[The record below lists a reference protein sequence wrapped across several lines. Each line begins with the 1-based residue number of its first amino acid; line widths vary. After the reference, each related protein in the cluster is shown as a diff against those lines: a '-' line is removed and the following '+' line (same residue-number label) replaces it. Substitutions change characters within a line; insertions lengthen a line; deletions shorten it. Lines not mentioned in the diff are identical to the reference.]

1 MEALTLTLG
10 CYETDRS
17 RPILDGRVR
26 VPGLRFEREPG
37 EPRDLFRRA
46 LRDRAFAVT
55 ELSMSS
61 HIVTSARGDAPYI
74 GVPVFPSRAFRHDSI
89 YIRTDRGIR
98 GAADLAGRR
107 IGVPEYQQTAALW
120 VRGML
125 RDRYGV
131 DTAGI
136 AWRNGG
142 LEVPGPGERVP
153 LSLPPGLD
161 VGPVGPGETLNA
173 LLAEGRLDAIVSPRA
188 PSCFLNRGAPVDR
201 LWPDSR
207 AEEEAYFDATGF
219 FPIMHCIAVRKDI
232 AEAHPWL
239 PEALFH
245 AFAEAKA
252 MALADLAPSNV
263 LKVSLPWITAEAA
276 AQTARMGGDPWPYG
290 FARNRAEIGTM
301 IDYAMTDGLAA
312 SPIPPEAL
320 FHPSTLA
327 LGGAP
332 GPASP

>member
-1 MEALTLTLG
+1 MNVLTLSLG

-17 RPILDGRVR
+17 RPLLDGRVHI
-26 VPGLRFEREPG
+26 PGVRLEREPG

-46 LRDRAFAVT
+46 LRDKAFAIT

-61 HIVTSARGDAPYI
+61 HIVTTARGDAPYI

-98 GAADLAGRR
+98 GPADLAGRR

-131 DTAGI
+131 DTASI

-142 LEVPGPGERVP
+142 LETPGPGERVP
-153 LSLPPGLD
+153 LSLPPELD

-173 LLAEGRLDAIVSPRA
+173 LLANGSLDAIISPRA
-188 PSCFLNRGAPVDR
+188 PSCFRDRSAPVDR
-201 LWPDSR
+201 LWPNSR
-207 AEEEAYFDATGF
+207 GEEERYFEETGF
-219 FPIMHCIAVRKDI
+219 FPIMHCMAVRKDV
-232 AEAHPWL
+232 ARVHPWL
-239 PEALFH
+239 PAAVFR

-252 MALADLAPSNV
+252 LALADLAPSNV
-263 LKVSLPWITAEAA
+263 LRVSLPWITAEAA

-290 FARNRAEIGTM
+290 FARNRAEIETM
-301 IDYAMTDGLAA
+301 IRYAVTDGLSGSAIL
-312 SPIPPEAL
+312 PQTL
-320 FHPSTLA
+320 FHPSTLH
-327 LGGAP
+327 L
-332 GPASP
+332 

>member
-1 MEALTLTLG
+1 MEGLVLTLG
-10 CYETDRS
+10 CYETDRT

-26 VPGLRFEREPG
+26 IPGVRFEREPG

-61 HIVTSARGDAPYI
+61 HIVTTARGDAPYV
-74 GVPVFPSRAFRHDSI
+74 GVPVFPSRAFRHESI
-89 YIRTDRGIR
+89 YIRMDRGIR
-98 GAADLAGRR
+98 SAADLAGRR

-125 RDRYGV
+125 RDQYGV

-142 LEVPGPGERVP
+142 LEAPGAGERVP

-161 VGPVGPGETLNA
+161 VGPIGAGETLNA
-173 LLAEGRLDAIVSPRA
+173 LLAEGALDAIISPRA
-188 PSCFLNRGAPVDR
+188 PSCFLDRNAPVGR

-219 FPIMHCIAVRKDI
+219 FPIMHCLAVRKDV

-239 PEALFH
+239 PAALFR
-245 AFAEAKA
+245 AFAQAKA
-252 MALADLAPSNV
+252 MALADLRPSNV

-290 FARNRAEIGTM
+290 FARNRAEIATM
-301 IDYAMTDGLAA
+301 IGYAVADGLAA
-312 SPIPPEAL
+312 TPIPPEAL
-320 FHPSTLA
+320 FHPSTLD
-327 LGGAP
+327 L
-332 GPASP
+332 PAEGR

>member
-1 MEALTLTLG
+1 MDMLTLSLG

-26 VPGLRFEREPG
+26 LPGIQLEREPG

-46 LRDRAFAVT
+46 LQERAFAIT

-61 HIVTSARGDAPYI
+61 HIVTMARGDAPYI
-74 GVPVFPSRAFRHDSI
+74 GVPVFPSRAFRHESI

-98 GAADLAGRR
+98 GPADLAGRR

-125 RDRYGV
+125 RDYYGV

-142 LEVPGPGERVP
+142 LESPGQGERVP

-161 VGPVGPGETLNA
+161 VRPIGSDETLNA
-173 LLAEGRLDAIVSPRA
+173 LLADGSLDAIVSPRA
-188 PSCFLNRGAPVDR
+188 PSCFQERSAPVDR
-201 LWPDSR
+201 LWPHSR
-207 AEEEAYFDATGF
+207 AEEERYFDETGF
-219 FPIMHCIAVRKDI
+219 FPIMHCMAVRRDV

-239 PEALFH
+239 PRALFL
-245 AFAEAKA
+245 AFSEAKA
-252 MALADLAPSNV
+252 LALADLAPSNV
-263 LKVSLPWITAEAA
+263 LRVSLPWITAEAT

-290 FARNRAEIGTM
+290 FARNRAEIETM
-301 IDYAMTDGLAA
+301 IGYAVKDGLSA
-312 SPIPPEAL
+312 SAILPEAL
-320 FHPSTLA
+320 FHPSTLN
-327 LGGAP
+327 L
-332 GPASP
+332 